1 MANAGKSSPRL
12 PNSEKVT
19 KKKIGGIKIST
30 KIGRKKG
37 GTIVTKIG
45 KIGGKLTDKCGNS
58 L

>member
-30 KIGRKKG
+30 KIGGKKG

-45 KIGGKLTDKCGNS
+45 KID
-58 L
+58 